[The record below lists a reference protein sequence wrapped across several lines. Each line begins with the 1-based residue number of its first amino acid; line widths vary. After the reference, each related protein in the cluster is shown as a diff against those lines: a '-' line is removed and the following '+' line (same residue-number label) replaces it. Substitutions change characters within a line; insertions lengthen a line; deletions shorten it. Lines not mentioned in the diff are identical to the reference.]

1 MSLLE
6 LFCAVDDFWQG
17 FAPRWEQQQ
26 LATGSRRRRTPHL
39 SESEIMTILIHF
51 HQSQYRHFK
60 AYYLGHVAPRLKE
73 EFPNLVSY
81 TRFVELMPRVLLPL
95 LFYFLTCRG
104 QCTGISFV
112 DSTVLEVCHTKRI
125 SRHQVFVDLAARSKS
140 SMGWFYGFKLHLIV
154 NDQGELLTF
163 FLTPGN
169 VDDRAPVPDMTRDL
183 FGLLFGDKGYIS
195 QQLFAEL
202 YEQGLKLVT
211 PIRKNMKNRLVNLE
225 EKLLLRKRSIIE
237 TINDQLKNI
246 SQIEHTRHR
255 SITNFLV
262 NLVCGLIA
270 YCHQEKKPSIKLP
283 PEDLAL
289 LTDGSEDMMILV

>member
-1 MSLLE
+1 M
-6 LFCAVDDFWQG
+6 
-17 FAPRWEQQQ
+17 
-26 LATGSRRRRTPHL
+26 H
-39 SESEIMTILIHF
+39 
-51 HQSQYRHFK
+51 RH
-60 AYYLGHVAPRLKE
+60 R
-73 EFPNLVSY
+73 
-81 TRFVELMPRVLLPL
+81 
-95 LFYFLTCRG
+95 
-104 QCTGISFV
+104 
-112 DSTVLEVCHTKRI
+112 
-125 SRHQVFVDLAARSKS
+125 VFVDLAARSKS

-169 VDDRAPVPDMTRDL
+169 VDDREPVPEMTRAM
-183 FGLLFGDKGYIS
+183 FGMVFGDKGYIS
-195 QQLFAEL
+195 QKLFAEL
-202 YEQGLKLVT
+202 YERGLKLIT

-255 SITNFLV
+255 SSTNFLV

-270 YCHQEKKPSIKLP
+270 YCHKEKKPSIKLP